1 MATKKPGP
9 RSKTQSQEV
18 KQDLSSSSSSLSS
31 GFLISPRR
39 QEVPLQQHQ
48 NSLPSFTRPPRPRV
62 LKNSNPNR
70 SAEPDS
76 GFINREDVTDE
87 VTTEEG
93 TDRAK
98 ADESSGGSSRFLDD
112 DLEADNGESSRK
124 RKYDSLEKDDS
135 RNCGGET
142 GQKDDNVQQ
151 VHQTDNSTP
160 KFGARQ
166 TARKSTTGRVI
177 LKPPKKIYEDPQSKR
192 QRRTSKGRQVP
203 IKQQTKKKYLPGV
216 KALQEIRKFQKTTNN
231 LIPALPFSRL
241 VREICQ
247 KVAAGVGELRFQS
260 AAIKALQEASEAFL
274 VGLFEDVCLCAIHAK
289 RVTIMPKDM
298 SLARRIRGGSFN
310 W

>member
-1 MATKKPGP
+1 MY
-9 RSKTQSQEV
+9 
-18 KQDLSSSSSSLSS
+18 
-31 GFLISPRR
+31 F
-39 QEVPLQQHQ
+39 
-48 NSLPSFTRPPRPRV
+48 
-62 LKNSNPNR
+62 
-70 SAEPDS
+70 
-76 GFINREDVTDE
+76 
-87 VTTEEG
+87 
-93 TDRAK
+93 K
-98 ADESSGGSSRFLDD
+98 ADD
-112 DLEADNGESSRK
+112 GESSKK
-124 RKYDSLEKDDS
+124 RKYDSLKKDDS

-151 VHQTDNSTP
+151 VYQTDNSTP
-160 KFGARQ
+160 QFGARQ

-260 AAIKALQEASEAFL
+260 AAIKVTLILWKNRLYRSYI
-274 VGLFEDVCLCAIHAK
+274 GLGYVWVFFSDRPSQVHVQVLPVWI
-289 RVTIMPKDM
+289 
-298 SLARRIRGGSFN
+298 
-310 W
+310 